1 MSHAAPS
8 LSDISEPAMGDEEL
22 TELRERVDC
31 RAVLERAGWELDV
44 RDSTR
49 GAAKYRQG
57 AGRIVIVTHE
67 GRGWFDPVTG
77 GRGDVL
83 ALAQHVWGGTIGHAR
98 KHLRPLAGLAPR
110 LTGTRAGRDD
120 DRPFDAEARWRQVPP
135 VRPGSQTW
143 RYLTEKRG
151 LPTATIEH
159 AVRADL
165 LREGIYGT
173 AWAMHMD
180 AGNRISGWEMR
191 GPNYKGYA
199 KGGHKALF
207 RIGEPGE
214 VIRLAVT
221 ESAIDAL
228 SLATLEEWRAGT
240 LYVSTG
246 GGWGAEAEAA
256 LRVLLPPQGELVAAT
271 DQGTGGEGLA
281 NRLAAIA
288 IQNGT
293 QFARLRPDAKDWNDQ
308 LRG

>member
-1 MSHAAPS
+1 MPAATV
-8 LSDISEPAMGDEEL
+8 EL
-22 TELRERVDC
+22 
-31 RAVLERAGWELDV
+31 
-44 RDSTR
+44 
-49 GAAKYRQG
+49 
-57 AGRIVIVTHE
+57 
-67 GRGWFDPVTG
+67 
-77 GRGDVL
+77 
-83 ALAQHVWGGTIGHAR
+83 
-98 KHLRPLAGLAPR
+98 
-110 LTGTRAGRDD
+110 
-120 DRPFDAEARWRQVPP
+120 
-135 VRPGSQTW
+135 
-143 RYLTEKRG
+143 
-151 LPTATIEH
+151 

-173 AWAMHMD
+173 VWALHVD

-214 VIRLAVT
+214 LIRLAVT

-228 SLATLEEWRAGT
+228 SLATLEGWWAGT

-246 GGWGAEAEAA
+246 GGWGVEAEAA
-256 LRVLLPPQGELVAAT
+256 LRALLPPQGELVAAT

-288 IQNGT
+288 TRSGT
-293 QFARLRPDAKDWNDQ
+293 RFARLRPDTKDWNDQ